1 MFSPSHV
8 FIGGGERCAVSAAFE
23 QWCVAHPGAQVE
35 LGLSG
40 RWVHSCVLPPE
51 ALDLT
56 PDQRRDYARR
66 QFDHYFADGADERM
80 GQAWAL
86 ALSAE
91 PDVPLACAVA
101 QDVLSDIRDT
111 ARRHAVRLRH
121 ALPWWARGLERTVA
135 QVRKSSVGGAGAGA
149 ADPATHVLAAMEPHL
164 TTLLVVQ
171 GGQVRR
177 VLTEPSAQQAD
188 WQARLSLDADA
199 ALGSPA
205 QWQWQRLALAGP
217 AGDLGAQPVCD
228 APGVVRVLR
237 GQAMAQAMAQEEGA
251 PA

>member
-51 ALDLT
+51 PLDLT

-66 QFDHYFADGADERM
+66 QFDHYFADGADERL

-101 QDVLSDIRDT
+101 QDVLADLRDT
-111 ARRHAVRLRH
+111 ARRHTVRLRH

-135 QVRKSSVGGAGAGA
+135 QARKSSGAGAGA
-149 ADPATHVLAAMEPHL
+149 ADAATHVLAAVEPHL

-171 GGQVRR
+171 GGQVQR

-205 QWQWQRLALAGP
+205 HWQWQRLMLAGP
-217 AGDLGAQPVCD
+217 AEDLGPQPVCD
-228 APGVVRVLR
+228 APGVARVLR
-237 GQAMAQAMAQEEGA
+237 GQAMAQEEGA